1 MRMQIRSSAF
11 TLCMAAFLAA
21 PFVSSQPVQAQRM
34 GIVAVVNGDI
44 VSQTDVANRR
54 RLFALTAGLPVT
66 QAVMDRLTP
75 QVVKQLVDERL
86 RLQEIQR
93 RQIVVSDQEIAD
105 AIAGLE
111 QRNGMA
117 PGAMRARLSGRGVE
131 FRTLI
136 DQVRVQIGW
145 TRVLRQVL
153 GAQAEPSPAEVDE
166 RLRAQQARTGQ
177 TEYQIAEIFV
187 PVDDPRREGQARSFT
202 TEVITQLRA
211 GAPFP
216 VVAAQFSQSAT
227 ALEGGELGWVTADQ
241 LDPAIA
247 SLIPQMPI
255 GAISNP
261 VRVPGGFSIIT
272 LRGKRTIGRD
282 MATILNIRQA
292 FFPFTSALNPQAP
305 TQQQIDQLEKARALG
320 GARNCDAVEAAN
332 RAAGNARPSSPGEIR
347 LETVNPPQF
356 REMLSGLSVGRASQ
370 PLISQEGIVV
380 MMVCSR
386 EQRNVGAISPQ
397 EIASTILRDRVEQ
410 QSRQLMRDL
419 RRRANISM
427 RNE

>member
-1 MRMQIRSSAF
+1 MRMQTRLSAF
-11 TLCMAAFLAA
+11 VLATAMAL
-21 PFVSSQPVQAQRM
+21 PFACPQQASAQNM
-34 GIVAVVNGDI
+34 GITAVVNGDV

-54 RLFALTAGLPVT
+54 RLFALTAGLPIT

-111 QRNGMA
+111 RRNNMPA
-117 PGAMRARLSGRGVE
+117 GAMRARLSGRGVE

-153 GAQAEPSPAEVDE
+153 GAQAEPTPAEVEE
-166 RLRAQQARTGQ
+166 RVRAQQARTGQ
-177 TEYQIAEIFV
+177 TEYQVAEIFV
-187 PVDDPRREGQARSFT
+187 PVDDPAREGQARTFT
-202 TEVITQLRA
+202 TEIITQLRA
-211 GAPFP
+211 GAAFP

-227 ALEGGELGWVTADQ
+227 ALEGGDLGWVTAEQ
-241 LDPAIA
+241 LDPSIA
-247 SLIPQMPI
+247 SLVPQMPN

-272 LRGKRTIGRD
+272 LRGKRVIGRD

-292 FFPFTSALNPQAP
+292 FFPFTGALNPQAP
-305 TQQQIDQLEKARALG
+305 SEQQIAQLERARRISG
-320 GARNCDAVEAAN
+320 SARSCDAIEAAN
-332 RAAGNARPSSPGEIR
+332 TAAGNARPSSPGEIR
-347 LETVNPPQF
+347 LEAVNPPQF
-356 REMLSGLSVGRASQ
+356 RQMLASLPVGRATQ
-370 PLISQEGIVV
+370 PMVSPEGIVV

-386 EQRNVGAISPQ
+386 EQQNVGAVSPQ
-397 EIASTILRDRVEQ
+397 EMAGTILRDRVEQ
-410 QSRQLMRDL
+410 QSRQLMREL
-419 RRRANISM
+419 RRKANISM
-427 RNE
+427 RGE